1 MEMDHPSR
9 SVPAPEHWQ
18 GHSFAAG
25 VGAAPPEDGD
35 GGWLV
40 SFVDILM
47 LLLTLFVL
55 LLAISHLHRQQA
67 APAPVA
73 TARNTTQSAPHR
85 AVPVKPAP
93 APAHARTATVHPGAA
108 KAAVEVAATAPAQSA
123 APASPAPAPLV
134 ASTAPTR
141 LPPALTAAVVTP
153 AETPAAEKPV
163 APGELPAPGRP
174 LAKAPGPAK
183 AAHTASAPHG
193 RAKPGAATPVKSAPA
208 PAKAAVPAKPAFS
221 VPADISKQVEVV
233 ASASKVNL
241 VVKDDVLFAPGSA
254 RLRPTGRTVLSHIAA
269 LLGRDAYPVSVRGY
283 TDNTPIHT
291 ARFPSNWELSTT
303 RATVVTRFL
312 IGRGIASDRL
322 SAVGYGATRPRASNA
337 TAAGRARNRRVS
349 LVVHLHGS
357 AHPTAPAP
365 AHAPERH

>member
-1 MEMDHPSR
+1 MEMDHPFR
-9 SVPAPEHWQ
+9 SLPAPEHWG
-18 GHSFAAG
+18 GHSFAG
-25 VGAAPPEDGD
+25 DIDAAPPEDGD

-55 LLAISHLHRQQA
+55 LLAISHLHRQQP

-73 TARNTTQSAPHR
+73 TAGHTTQSTPHR

-93 APAHARTATVHPGAA
+93 APAHRRTATVRPGAA
-108 KAAVEVAATAPAQSA
+108 KPAAHVAATAPVQPA
-123 APASPAPAPLV
+123 APTSPAPLV
-134 ASTAPTR
+134 ASTAATR
-141 LPPALTAAVVTP
+141 LPPALTAAVVAPAGTP
-153 AETPAAEKPV
+153 SAETPV
-163 APGELPAPGRP
+163 APSELLAPGRP
-174 LAKAPGPAK
+174 VAEAPQPAK
-183 AAHTASAPHG
+183 TANTASAPHS
-193 RAKPGAATPVKSAPA
+193 KPKPAGVTPVKPAPA

-221 VPADISKQVEVV
+221 VPADIRKQVEVV

-254 RLRPTGRTVLSHIAA
+254 RLRATGRTVLSHIAA
-269 LLGRDAYPVSVRGY
+269 LLGRDHYPVSVRGY

-312 IGRGIASDRL
+312 IARGIASDRL

-349 LVVHLHGS
+349 LVVHLHKPARGTAGS
-357 AHPTAPAP
+357 FP
-365 AHAPERH
+365 PEHR